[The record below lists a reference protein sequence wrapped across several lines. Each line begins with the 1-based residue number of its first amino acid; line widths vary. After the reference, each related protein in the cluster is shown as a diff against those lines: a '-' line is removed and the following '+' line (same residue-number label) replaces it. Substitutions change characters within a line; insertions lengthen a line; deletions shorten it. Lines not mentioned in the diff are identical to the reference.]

1 MGADAVLVAIVAV
14 VMVIGL
20 AGTVL
25 PILPGIWVIWAAACA
40 YALIGGMSVAG
51 WLALGLITAL
61 AVAGSAASVVVP
73 QRKAS
78 AIGVPLWGQVLATTM
93 SVIGLFVVPVV
104 GAPLGFAFG
113 ILLVM
118 VARTGDIG
126 EAWAATLAT
135 IRSMVIASG
144 LQLAAGATMIAV
156 WIGWVIAA

>member
-1 MGADAVLVAIVAV
+1 MGGDAVLIAIVAV

-51 WLALGLITAL
+51 WIALALITAL
-61 AVAGSAASVVVP
+61 AVAGSAASVVLP

-78 AIGVPLWGQVLATTM
+78 VIGVPLWGQVLATTM

-104 GAPLGFAFG
+104 GAPLGFALG

-118 VARTGDIG
+118 VARTRDIG

-156 WIGWVIAA
+156 WIGWVIAG